1 MKNNLFFE
9 AEKMRKNLIDE
20 FPLNIHDLQYP
31 LSVAYIWP
39 TKYCPL
45 GCAHCMYASP
55 KLQEIDKKMILSRKA
70 IDNFINITKK
80 GKLDSLVISG
90 GGEPMLE
97 WKTVQKLVRD
107 ATYDFCEVITSGYFL
122 VNDDLTKKYLSGLQK
137 VLSYRK
143 KKKKSH
149 NFCLRISI
157 DEYHQKVV
165 KLEWIKKLIYLL
177 KEDARLPHSKRSYP
191 DIKLYFRALLIEDKT
206 VEELAKLTRAHLTSM
221 ENYERQ
227 LIIEDKKSPL
237 FLLSVMYKD
246 MRFVGRGKNAKVK
259 TLIGFDQYFE
269 SHTKKENDV
278 QLGMG
283 GSYVKHGLK
292 HKLIK
297 GIDVFVTHEGDM
309 LPYGGVGDIDF
320 NLYKSKNYKL
330 LLAKLF
336 RDIIS
341 RTLLLKGLHHI
352 EEIDKEVDPHVL
364 ERVRNKNWLASVA
377 DESLATAAQRL
388 YVTIRL
394 FQKHIKSGELKKEN
408 LSPYAQKIIS
418 ISKNRLQRE
427 FADYMH
433 HAKHVIFSYAN
444 ERNEMIAD

>member
-9 AEKMRKNLIDE
+9 AEKVRKNLIDE
-20 FPLNIHDLQYP
+20 FPLHSHDLRYP

-70 IDNFINITKK
+70 IENFIHISKM

-97 WKTVQKLVRD
+97 WETVQTLVRD
-107 ATYDFCEVITSGYFL
+107 ASYDFCEVITSGYFL

-137 VLSYRK
+137 VLSNRK

-165 KLEWIKKLIYLL
+165 KLEWIKKLIFLL
-177 KEDARLPHSKRSYP
+177 KEDAGLPHDKRSYP
-191 DIKLYFRALLIEDKT
+191 DIKLYFRTLLIEDKT
-206 VEELAKLTRAHLTSM
+206 VEELAELTGAHLTSM

-227 LIIEDKKSPL
+227 LIFDDKKNPPFS
-237 FLLSVMYKD
+237 LSVMYKD
-246 MRFVGRGKNAKVK
+246 MRFVGRGKSAKVK

-269 SHTKKENDV
+269 SYTKKENDV

-297 GIDVFVTHEGDM
+297 GVDVFVTHEGDV

-330 LLAKLF
+330 LLTKLF
-336 RDIIS
+336 KDIIS

-352 EEIDKEVDPHVL
+352 EEIDMEVDPHVF

-394 FQKHIKSGELKKEN
+394 FQTYINSGELKQEE
-408 LSPYAQKIIS
+408 LSPYAKKIIS
-418 ISKNRLQRE
+418 IPKANLQNE
-427 FADYMH
+427 FRDYMQK
-433 HAKHVIFSYAN
+433 AKHIIFSYAN
-444 ERNEMIAD
+444 ERSEKIAD